1 MATSKTSSDFFDIN
15 LLSYPLFLNSNQSAH
30 QEKALIKMR
39 VDLTDSVETP
49 PLPSKVKTAEQPYE
63 HLDGFSRPLAN
74 LVSRPVVLVY
84 GLIVPLA
91 VLAWVW
97 MFLAAQGIAS
107 SNQGGSL
114 GPSMQLLEPLLRKMD
129 IATNSGWIA
138 YLVAICTPSSFSSA
152 VTVQSFSTMFVM
164 WLVMVVAMM
173 LPSAAPMLRTYAGI
187 ADTAAKKG
195 EKPVPV
201 TILAAGYLMIWTGF
215 ALQATLLQ
223 AAMIAAGTTGDPSAP
238 VTGMIGGGVLIL
250 AGLYQFTPLKNACL
264 VRCRNPYSVI
274 FEQWSTR
281 RGEVFKLGLQQGWF
295 CLGCCWAIML
305 VMITVGTMNLVWMV
319 FLTMFTLLEK
329 TLTGYAA
336 TRIFGVVLLAWG
348 SFLVLSSLTASV

>member
-1 MATSKTSSDFFDIN
+1 MTDSAKTPSSKT
-15 LLSYPLFLNSNQSAH
+15 
-30 QEKALIKMR
+30 
-39 VDLTDSVETP
+39 
-49 PLPSKVKTAEQPYE
+49 KVKQVE
-63 HLDGFSRPLAN
+63 HSYDHLSGFSKSLAN
-74 LVSRPVVLVY
+74 LVARPVVLVY
-84 GLIVPLA
+84 LLVIPLA
-91 VLAWVW
+91 LLAWAW

-107 SNQGGSL
+107 SNSGGSL

-138 YLVAICTPSSFSSA
+138 YMVAVCTPSSFSAS
-152 VTVQSFSTMFVM
+152 VTIQSFFAMFVM

-173 LPSAAPMLRTYAGI
+173 LPSAAPMLRTYADI
-187 ADTAAKKG
+187 ADTAGKKG
-195 EKPVPV
+195 EKTVPV
-201 TILAAGYLMIWTGF
+201 TILAAGYLAIWTGF

-264 VRCRNPYSVI
+264 VRCRNPFTVI
-274 FEQWSTR
+274 FAQWSTR
-281 RGEVFKLGLQQGWF
+281 RGEIFKLGMQQGWF

-329 TLTGYAA
+329 TLTGNIA
-336 TRIFGVVLLAWG
+336 TRVFGIVLLAWG
-348 SFLVLSSLTASV
+348 AFLVLTSLDLVV